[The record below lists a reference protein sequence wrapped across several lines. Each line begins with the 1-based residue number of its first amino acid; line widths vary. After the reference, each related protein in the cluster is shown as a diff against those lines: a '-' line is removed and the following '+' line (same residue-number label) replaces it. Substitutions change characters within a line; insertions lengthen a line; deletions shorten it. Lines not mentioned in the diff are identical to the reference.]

1 METGVEA
8 DVEYPKTV
16 ERRQKGGKNKEKKKM
31 AQTAVAG
38 SRGQERRVD
47 KGKRTGT
54 RKEKRRESR
63 GGVATG
69 SGWISFRLVSLM
81 SVMRAAGPLL
91 PF

>member
-16 ERRQKGGKNKEKKKM
+16 ERRQKGGKNKEKKM